1 MRLAVLLVVLTLGL
15 AACGGGDDDGGGGG
29 GGGAAGASSGE
40 CPSGSVQIKM
50 ADIKFDPETA
60 TAKVGQKIC
69 WTNEDSVDHDAV
81 ADSGADFKSELF
93 GKGQTFTATVDKPG
107 TVKYECTV
115 HPGMKGTITV
125 KG

>member
-1 MRLAVLLVVLTLGL
+1 MRLAVLLAALALGL

-29 GGGAAGASSGE
+29 GGAAASSGG
-40 CPSGSVQIKM
+40 CPSGAVQIKM
-50 ADIKFDPETA
+50 VDIKFDPETA
-60 TAKVGQKIC
+60 TASVGQKIC

-81 ADSGADFKSELF
+81 AESGADFKSELF

-107 TVKYECTV
+107 TVKYVCTV

-125 KG
+125 ER